1 MIMLLIT
8 AGGGK
13 QTSWQAK
20 EAERRLMA
28 ELLDAVGRRTSPGG
42 KIMADDIGLMVNDD
56 RQVLD
61 ICAGGIDLAHFQRTT
76 EQFRTRAQLFA
87 RLALIS

>member
-1 MIMLLIT
+1 M
-8 AGGGK
+8 
-13 QTSWQAK
+13 
-20 EAERRLMA
+20 
-28 ELLDAVGRRTSPGG
+28 P
-42 KIMADDIGLMVNDD
+42 DDIGLMVSDD

>member
-1 MIMLLIT
+1 
-8 AGGGK
+8 
-13 QTSWQAK
+13 
-20 EAERRLMA
+20 MA

-42 KIMADDIGLMVNDD
+42 KIMADDIGLMVSDD